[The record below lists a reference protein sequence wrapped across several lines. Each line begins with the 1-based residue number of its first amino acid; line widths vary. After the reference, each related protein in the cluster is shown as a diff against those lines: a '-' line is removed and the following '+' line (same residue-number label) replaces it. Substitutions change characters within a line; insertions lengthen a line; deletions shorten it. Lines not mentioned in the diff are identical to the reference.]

1 MEFAYT
7 VEEYTKEVSMQEF
20 KAQCI
25 DIARFRRL
33 CEQCGNYNKRW
44 SCPPFSFDPMEI
56 WDGYSQ
62 VRIYLRLLRSTK
74 DTQPMEPALA
84 ALMTEKKKYFDLL
97 MAWEQETPGSLM
109 LSAGTCDLCGD
120 ICARELGKPCC
131 HLDKLRY
138 SIEALGG
145 NVEEC
150 ARRYFGMPI
159 LWGKDGMAPDY
170 YMLVGG
176 LLIR

>member
-7 VEEYTKEVSMQEF
+7 VEEYIQDVSVQEF

-25 DIARFRRL
+25 DVERFRRL
-33 CEQCGNYNKRW
+33 CEQCGNYNRRW
-44 SCPPFSFDPMEI
+44 SCPVFSFDPTEV

-62 VRIYLRLLRSTK
+62 LRLYMRLMRSTK
-74 DTQPMEPALA
+74 PEQPMEAALA
-84 ALMTEKKKYFDLL
+84 ALKEEKKKYFDLL
-97 MAWEQETPGSLM
+97 MAWEKATPDSLM

-120 ICARELGKPCC
+120 ICRKALGEPCC
-131 HLDKLRY
+131 HPDKLRY

-150 ARRYFGMPI
+150 ARRYFHTPV
-159 LWGKDGMAPDY
+159 LWGRDGMAPDY
-170 YMLVGG
+170 YMLMGG
-176 LLIR
+176 LLLR